1 MVLINN
7 YAKKISSFIKY
18 KDNEITFPWGAIT
31 DLRQIGQ
38 GGSGLVYSGKY
49 NDNDVILKFFYKN
62 SSSNDFERFKN
73 EYFNIQLLENA
84 EKTHLASYI
93 NFDSIE
99 IEDDLFFL
107 YIMKRYKS
115 TLKDYVLVYTGDKSE
130 LCEKVLYFLLKSLK
144 QIHSKDII
152 HRDLKPENI
161 LVDCNDKFYLSDF
174 GIAKYCDNSMTK
186 VGDRL
191 ANYKFSAPEQSEKG
205 TPITKSAD
213 IFALGQLIFWLLE
226 GHTYAGT
233 LDIDEYENNLI
244 KPLLIK
250 CLKYNVEER
259 FQSIEEIEEFIE
271 AEKRRLARIESM
283 HQSELIYEKRLEA
296 NRLFTDLIRHSYPN
310 SHSHISVIES
320 EAYFNRVLTDL
331 NAFINKYIGRI
342 DIWYSTGW
350 SNQILKNINYDVE
363 SNIVQLMLKDLNL
376 VLEFSLEQ
384 IWLYADVSD
393 YTSLYILKIKNLEP
407 YEIND
412 KKTYYKSIV
421 NGEIEVDTNDIR
433 SGYLELG
440 ETNGVIRGDT
450 HIDFERYNGEDQYI
464 AIGPLFLGAVY
475 HRNEDFLHDLQDVD
489 LTEEVVKGFIKNIRS
504 HKLEIV

>member
-7 YAKKISSFIKY
+7 YAKKISSFIKC
-18 KDNEITFPWGAIT
+18 KDNNITFPWGTIT

-49 NDNDVILKFFYKN
+49 NENDVILKFFYKD
-62 SSSNDFERFKN
+62 SFGNDFERFKN
-73 EYFNIQLLENA
+73 EYFNIQLLENV
-84 EKTHLASYI
+84 EKTYLASYI

-99 IEDDLFFL
+99 IEGDLFFL
-107 YIMKRYKS
+107 YIMKKYKF
-115 TLKDYVLVYTGDKSE
+115 TLKDYVLEYTGDKSE

-174 GIAKYCDNSMTK
+174 GIAKYLDSSMTK

-226 GHTYAGT
+226 DHTYAGT
-233 LDIDEYENNLI
+233 IDIGEYKCNFI

-250 CLKYNVEER
+250 CLKYNMEER

-271 AEKRRLARIESM
+271 AEKRRLDRIESI
-283 HQSELIYEKRLEA
+283 HQSELIYEKKLEE
-296 NRLFTDLIRHSYPN
+296 NRLFTDLIRRSYPN
-310 SHSHISVIES
+310 ADSHISVIES
-320 EAYFNRVLTDL
+320 EAYFKRILTNL
-331 NAFINKYIGRI
+331 KSFINKYIGEI

-350 SNQILKNINYDVE
+350 SNQVLKDIIYDVE

-393 YTSLYILKIKNLEP
+393 YTSLFILKISNLQP
-407 YEIND
+407 YEING

-421 NGEIEVDTNDIR
+421 NGEIEVNTNDIR
-433 SGYLELG
+433 SGYLDLG
-440 ETNGVIRGDT
+440 ERNGVIKVDT
-450 HIDFERYNGEDQYI
+450 HIDFERYNGEEQYI

-475 HRNEDFLHDLQDVD
+475 HRNEDFLHDLQDINV
-489 LTEEVVKGFIKNIRS
+489 TEDVVKEFIKNIRS

>member
-7 YAKKISSFIKY
+7 YAKKISSFIKC
-18 KDNEITFPWGAIT
+18 KDNNITFPWGGIT

-49 NDNDVILKFFYKN
+49 NESNVILKFFYKDFLG
-62 SSSNDFERFKN
+62 NDFERFKN

-84 EKTHLASYI
+84 EKTYLASYI

-99 IEDDLFFL
+99 IEGDLFFL
-107 YIMKRYKS
+107 YIMKEYKS
-115 TLKDYVLVYTGDKSE
+115 TLKDYVLEYTGDKFE

-174 GIAKYCDNSMTK
+174 GIAKYLDSSMTK

-233 LDIDEYENNLI
+233 IDIGEYKCSFI

-271 AEKRRLARIESM
+271 AEKRRLDKIESI
-283 HQSELIYEKRLEA
+283 HQSELIYEKKLEE
-296 NRLFTDLIRHSYPN
+296 NRLFTDLIRRSYPN
-310 SHSHISVIES
+310 ADSHISVIES
-320 EAYFNRVLTDL
+320 GAYFDRVLTNL
-331 NAFINKYIGRI
+331 KSFINKYIEEM

-350 SNQILKNINYDVE
+350 SHQVLKNIIYDIE
-363 SNIVQLMLKDLNL
+363 SNIVQLMLKELNL

-393 YTSLYILKIKNLEP
+393 YTSLYILKINNLQP
-407 YEIND
+407 YEING

-433 SGYLELG
+433 SGYLDLG
-440 ETNGVIRGDT
+440 ETDGVIKVDT
-450 HIDFERYNGEDQYI
+450 HIDFERYNGKDQYI

-475 HRNEDFLHDLQDVD
+475 HRNEDFLHDLQDIN
-489 LTEEVVKGFIKNIRS
+489 LTEDVVKEFIENIRS
-504 HKLEIV
+504 HKLEII